1 MFASSQKNVCFVM
14 MKWPYCDCQFIIF
27 RREYTT
33 EGGSFLTQ
41 HFKSLC
47 EKMQSK
53 KLKLIF
59 QSKRIK
65 NIYSF
70 PHIAA
75 EGGSFLAHKLK
86 HWPEKRTI
94 QKIKLAFH
102 KTKRIM
108 LFFTFS
114 CRMWLCFHLLY

>member
-1 MFASSQKNVCFVM
+1 MV
-14 MKWPYCDCQFIIF
+14 KWPYCDCQFIIF

-59 QSKRIK
+59 QSNRTK

-102 KTKRIM
+102 KT
-108 LFFTFS
+108 
-114 CRMWLCFHLLY
+114 